1 MLHAMLTALVNRSRI
16 MGNRND
22 VISVCSRRALRT
34 ALIVGLAA
42 IFASS
47 STRAQNAFVKACKVG
62 DEVSALEADG
72 NAIACRALAIQA
84 KAQSYQIGCNGAER
98 KDAVMLTAPISINEK
113 SPRLTSSSLVANMEN
128 SKRAPEEVAACAKV
142 WGSR

>member
-1 MLHAMLTALVNRSRI
+1 MTAFVNRSRI

-22 VISVCSRRALRT
+22 VISVCSRHAIRM

-47 STRAQNAFVKACKVG
+47 STRADNAFVKACKVG

-72 NAIACRALAIQA
+72 NANACRALAVQA
-84 KAQSYQIGCNGAER
+84 KAPSYQVGCQDAER
-98 KDAVMLTAPISINEK
+98 KDAVMLTAPISMDEK
-113 SPRLTSSSLVANMEN
+113 SARVTSSTLVANIEN
-128 SKRAPEEVAACAKV
+128 SKSAPEEVAACAKV
-142 WGSR
+142 WGTR

>member
-1 MLHAMLTALVNRSRI
+1 

-22 VISVCSRRALRT
+22 VISVCSRHAIRT
-34 ALIVGLAA
+34 AMIVGLAA
-42 IFASS
+42 IFGSS
-47 STRAQNAFVKACKVG
+47 STRAENAFVKACKVG

-72 NAIACRALAIQA
+72 NATACRALAIQA
-84 KAQSYQIGCNGAER
+84 KAPSYQIGCNGAER

-128 SKRAPEEVAACAKV
+128 SKRA
-142 WGSR
+142 